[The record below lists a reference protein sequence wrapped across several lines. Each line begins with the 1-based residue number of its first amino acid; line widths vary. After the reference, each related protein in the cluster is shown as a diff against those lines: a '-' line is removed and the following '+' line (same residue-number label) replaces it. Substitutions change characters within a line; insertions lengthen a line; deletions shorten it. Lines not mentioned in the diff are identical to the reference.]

1 MRNNLPVCNIFQ
13 IILCIWNLHYA
24 FNPIHLEHNKKKLTF
39 NSLSASF
46 TMYKLYTQSKIEN
59 RANVDAKR
67 VFDILFASTIII
79 FVLSWLIPLI
89 GIIIKL
95 DSKGSILFKQLRT
108 GKHGHPFYCLK
119 FRSMGASTDADSR
132 QATQGDVRVTRVGAF
147 LRKTS
152 LDELPQFINVLLG
165 EMSVVGPRPHMLK
178 HTEDYAQ
185 VIENFMDRHLVTP
198 GITGWAQVSGHRG
211 ETNETSAMAK
221 RVNADIWYLENRSFL
236 LDLQIVLRTVNCLRG
251 DEKAY

>member
-1 MRNNLPVCNIFQ
+1 M
-13 IILCIWNLHYA
+13 
-24 FNPIHLEHNKKKLTF
+24 NKF
-39 NSLSASF
+39 
-46 TMYKLYTQSKIEN
+46 YTHGKVEN
-59 RANVDAKR
+59 RANDDAKR
-67 VFDILFASTIII
+67 AFDILFASIIVV

-95 DSKGSILFKQLRT
+95 DSNGSILFKQLRT
-108 GKHGHPFYCLK
+108 GKHGRPFYCLK
-119 FRSMGASTDADSR
+119 FRSMAPSKDADSR

-147 LRKTS
+147 LRRTS

-178 HTEDYAQ
+178 HTEDYSQ
-185 VIENFMDRHLVTP
+185 VIDNFMDRHIATP
-198 GITGWAQVSGHRG
+198 GITGWAQVSGYRG

-221 RVNADIWYLENRSFL
+221 RVNADLWYLENWSFL